1 METLAAKI
9 SQKKLKWLVTGAAG
23 FIGSH
28 LVEFLLKNGQTVV
41 GLDNFFNGNQK
52 NIDNILVELSDQQK
66 NAFNF
71 VQGDIRDKKTCLE
84 ITQGIDIVLHQA
96 AVGSVPRSIAH
107 PDITFDTNV
116 RGFFE
121 IINACRLNKI
131 KKIVFASSSSV
142 YGDLESDLRIEDK
155 IGSALSPYA
164 WSKQT
169 NETLANNF
177 RHVFQMNI
185 VCLRYFNVFGP
196 RQNPSGDYAAVLPK
210 WILNIL
216 NDRVCEVYGD
226 GLQARDFCY
235 VKNVVQANMLAA
247 LTDLDFTSPWI
258 FNVAYGQ
265 QTSLLRIKEMIDS
278 NMLRLQLP
286 LGKQLKFLEARK
298 GDVRNSLAST
308 SLIKKVLS
316 YSPQYDV
323 SKGLEETVQWFAEN
337 KNNYS

>member
-1 METLAAKI
+1 METLEVKI
-9 SQKKLKWLVTGAAG
+9 AQKKMKWLVTGAAG

-41 GLDNFFNGNQK
+41 GLDNFFNGHQK
-52 NIDNILVELSDQQK
+52 NIDDILAGLNDQQK

-71 VQGDIRDKKTCLE
+71 IQGDIRDKKTCLD

-107 PDITFDTNV
+107 PDVTFDTNI

-142 YGDLESDLRIEDK
+142 YGDLESDLRIEDQ

-169 NETLANNF
+169 NETLAANF
-177 RHVFQMNI
+177 RRVFQMEI

-216 NDRVCEVYGD
+216 NGRVCEVFGD

-235 VKNVVQANMLAA
+235 VKNVVQANILAA
-247 LTDLDFTSPWI
+247 LTDLAPTSPWI

-265 QTSLLRIKEMIDS
+265 RTSLLRIKEMIDS

-286 LGKQLKFLEARK
+286 PGKNLKFLEARK
-298 GDVRNSLAST
+298 GDVRNSLASI
-308 SLIKKVLS
+308 SLIKKILS

-323 SKGLEETVQWFAEN
+323 SNGLEETVRWFAEN
-337 KNNYS
+337 KAKYS